1 MIVVSLVRSNKKRK
15 VGFLRTENRINVLLS
30 RAQYGIYLIGN
41 AETYLNVEM
50 WADVHSQLSRTN
62 AVSTELALCCPRHP
76 DTPILCSSP
85 YNFKRKSLE
94 GGYSLPCDRRLKP
107 YGH

>member
-50 WADVHSQLSRTN
+50 WADVHS
-62 AVSTELALCCPRHP
+62 
-76 DTPILCSSP
+76 
-85 YNFKRKSLE
+85 
-94 GGYSLPCDRRLKP
+94 
-107 YGH
+107 